1 MFDFRFMTQVSDNF
15 TLRSPYEKPFSNVPQ
30 WLTCW
35 PSSPFWMTHTM
46 TLTQPDR
53 LLAGLAFLLALISM
67 NAPSLAQSGTSSDTN
82 GTGGRVEDSA
92 STTENQLRELTPE
105 QKARLRAQYEKRSFL
120 RHFTKMDRDDDGA
133 LTREEMLTYFTII
146 HAVFDA
152 DFDDVV
158 SVVEAPALLLRIKLM
173 GKAFPE
179 GGLTLTE
186 LQTRLDE
193 TFTFLDKNQNGKLGW
208 PELL

>member
-1 MFDFRFMTQVSDNF
+1 
-15 TLRSPYEKPFSNVPQ
+15 
-30 WLTCW
+30 
-35 PSSPFWMTHTM
+35 M

-53 LLAGLAFLLALISM
+53 LLAGCAFLLALISM
-67 NAPSLAQSGTSSDTN
+67 NAPSLAQSGASSDTN